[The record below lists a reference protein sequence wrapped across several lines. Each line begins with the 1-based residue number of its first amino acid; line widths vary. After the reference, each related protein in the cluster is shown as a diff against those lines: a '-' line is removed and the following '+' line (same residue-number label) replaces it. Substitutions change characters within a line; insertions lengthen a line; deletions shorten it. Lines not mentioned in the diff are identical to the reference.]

1 MTSVGIIGFGRFG
14 KVLANIL
21 QKGFA
26 IKVYDKNQNPS
37 MHGIEK
43 SSLDDV
49 LNEKTVFVAVPIRE
63 FDNVI
68 NKISP
73 LLKKGTTVI
82 DVCSVKIHPTEIMI
96 KKLVLKVDY
105 LWK

>member
-26 IKVYDKNQNPS
+26 IKVYDENQNPS

-49 LNEKTVFVAVPIRE
+49 LNEKTVFIAVPIRNFE
-63 FDNVI
+63 
-68 NKISP
+68 S
-73 LLKKGTTVI
+73 L
-82 DVCSVKIHPTEIMI
+82 I
-96 KKLVLKVDY
+96 KNMFSGFKSK
-105 LWK
+105 